1 MSSTTLKKSIIW
13 NKDMEY
19 KALRVIISGGGTGGH
34 IFPAISIAN
43 KLKELNPDTEIL
55 FVGAEGKME
64 MEKVPAAGY
73 KIVGLPILG
82 LQRQLNLH
90 NIVNDLKVP
99 FKVFQSIREAGRI
112 IDSFK
117 PDIAIGVGGYASA
130 PLLWQATRKGI
141 PSLIQE
147 QNGFAG
153 LTNKIV
159 GRKAGCIC
167 VAYEG
172 MERFFPADKI
182 VMSGN
187 PIRSDIVPATA
198 QMVLEGME
206 YYGLDPQK
214 DHLLIVGG
222 SLGSGTLNK
231 AMKHWIEQGCPGG
244 DNVEIIWQCGKY
256 YKKGIEAFMAGR
268 NLPFIHYTDFIGRM
282 DYAYA
287 VADVVISRSGAST
300 VSELCAA
307 HKASIFVPS
316 PNVAEDH
323 QTHNAMALV
332 NKDAALMVRDAEAP
346 ERLMPTALA
355 LLRDEARIQQLEAN
369 IAKLALTNAAQVIA
383 DEAYKLVD
391 VPSISLTENRGY
403 ARSTEGTS
411 TNEGAYSLVPASEL
425 EGTGTEGD
433 NPKRVYFIGIGGIGM
448 SAIARYYKFKGLEV
462 SGYDRTPSD
471 LTKELEAEGIAIHY
485 EDRPDLVPSEKDGTL
500 VVYTP
505 AIPDDMGELVFVR
518 ENGYRL
524 VKRSRVLGEIARG
537 QRCLAVAGTHG
548 KTTTSTLAAHILTAS
563 GEGCSAFLGGISKNY
578 NTNLLTSKTPTVV
591 AEADEFDRSFL
602 QLFPEVA
609 VVTAMDPDHL
619 DIYGTEEAYRQ
630 AFKDFAAQVSGT
642 LIAKL
647 GLPLTAQDTPAKI
660 LHYHYNDPK
669 ADFHAR
675 NIVPDELG
683 YFSFD
688 LVWPGG
694 VLEGM
699 RTNVPGWLNVENS
712 VAAAALCLT
721 YGLAPEKVREAI
733 ASFQGV
739 RRRLD
744 VHVNRPGCT
753 YIDDYAHHPQELATA
768 ISSLKEIFPTR
779 KMTAIFQ
786 PHLFTRTRDF
796 ADDFAQA
803 LSGVDKLILLD
814 IYPAREEP
822 IPGVTSDII
831 FDKVTAPEKVLLKKE
846 ELMDYL
852 AHEPVDVLVTF
863 GAGNI
868 DRFIGPITDMLE
880 KRL

>member
-1 MSSTTLKKSIIW
+1 
-13 NKDMEY
+13 ME
-19 KALRVIISGGGTGGH
+19 G
-34 IFPAISIAN
+34 
-43 KLKELNPDTEIL
+43 
-55 FVGAEGKME
+55 
-64 MEKVPAAGY
+64 
-73 KIVGLPILG
+73 
-82 LQRQLNLH
+82 
-90 NIVNDLKVP
+90 
-99 FKVFQSIREAGRI
+99 
-112 IDSFK
+112 
-117 PDIAIGVGGYASA
+117 
-130 PLLWQATRKGI
+130 
-141 PSLIQE
+141 PS
-147 QNGFAG
+147 
-153 LTNKIV
+153 
-159 GRKAGCIC
+159 
-167 VAYEG
+167 Y
-172 MERFFPADKI
+172 
-182 VMSGN
+182 
-187 PIRSDIVPATA
+187 
-198 QMVLEGME
+198 
-206 YYGLDPQK
+206 
-214 DHLLIVGG
+214 
-222 SLGSGTLNK
+222 
-231 AMKHWIEQGCPGG
+231 
-244 DNVEIIWQCGKY
+244 
-256 YKKGIEAFMAGR
+256 
-268 NLPFIHYTDFIGRM
+268 
-282 DYAYA
+282 
-287 VADVVISRSGAST
+287 
-300 VSELCAA
+300 
-307 HKASIFVPS
+307 
-316 PNVAEDH
+316 
-323 QTHNAMALV
+323 
-332 NKDAALMVRDAEAP
+332 
-346 ERLMPTALA
+346 
-355 LLRDEARIQQLEAN
+355 
-369 IAKLALTNAAQVIA
+369 
-383 DEAYKLVD
+383 
-391 VPSISLTENRGY
+391 
-403 ARSTEGTS
+403 
-411 TNEGAYSLVPASEL
+411 
-425 EGTGTEGD
+425 
-433 NPKRVYFIGIGGIGM
+433 KRVYFIGIGGIGM

-485 EDRPDLVPSEKDGTL
+485 EDRPDLVPPEKDGTL

-578 NTNLLTSKTPTVV
+578 NTNLLTSQTPTVV